1 MAERGAHLTAT
12 VLNKPSI
19 FEVVAQ
25 DTLTATFKP
34 AAKRVV
40 QVKPN
45 PTKGAVSYFFL
56 NKKGNF
62 SELT

>member
-12 VLNKPSI
+12 ALNKPSI

-34 AAKRVV
+34 ATKRII
-40 QVKPN
+40 QVN
-45 PTKGAVSYFFL
+45 
-56 NKKGNF
+56 
-62 SELT
+62 LT